1 MSTSKFVYVTYIR
14 TTPEKLFDAL
24 RKPEFTRQ
32 FWSETWQDCEW
43 KKGSPW
49 KLMIP
54 DGRIGDTGE
63 VLEFDPPRRFAVS
76 WQNEFKPEMKAEGP
90 SRATFELEPMGDT
103 VKLTV
108 THEMDREN
116 SKLIEGVSGGWPPL
130 LASLKSLL
138 ETGNALEMT
147 KKWPKGM

>member
-1 MSTSKFVYVTYIR
+1 MSASKFVYVVYIR

-24 RKPEFTRQ
+24 RKAEFTRTY
-32 FWSETWQDCEW
+32 WNETWQESDW
-43 KKGSPW
+43 VKGAPW

-54 DGRIGDTGE
+54 DGRVGNSGE

-76 WQNEFKPEMKAEGP
+76 WRTDFWPEMKEEGY
-90 SRATFELEPMGDT
+90 SRVTFELEPTGDT

-108 THEMDREN
+108 THEADREP
-116 SKLIEGVSGGWPPL
+116 SKVIGAVSQGWPGVL
-130 LASLKSLL
+130 SSLKSFL
-138 ETGNALEMT
+138 ETGEPLEQT